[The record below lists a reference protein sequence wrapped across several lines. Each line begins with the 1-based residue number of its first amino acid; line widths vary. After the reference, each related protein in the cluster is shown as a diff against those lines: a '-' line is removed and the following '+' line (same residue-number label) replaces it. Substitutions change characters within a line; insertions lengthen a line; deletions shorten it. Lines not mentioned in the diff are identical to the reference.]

1 MAESKEELK
10 SHYMKVKEESE
21 SIGLKFSFQK
31 TKIMASGPISPWQID
46 AETMKTVSDLFS
58 WVPKSLQMVTV
69 ATKVKDTCSF
79 EEKLWKTYRHCFANK
94 NLYSQSYVFSS
105 SHAWMWELN
114 HKESWAP
121 KNGYF
126 WTVVLQK
133 TLKSPLDC
141 KEIKGV
147 NHKGNQSQIFI
158 GRTDAE
164 AEAPILCP
172 PGEKSWFPVFE
183 WRGKRSFRK
192 HISSSAIPFSSCLQ
206 SLPAS
211 GSFPMSQFFVS
222 GAQCIGA

>member
-133 TLKSPLDC
+133 TLSLTNFLNTNCHPWNNRDFKNVTSLFTLFLDLRC
-141 KEIKGV
+141 
-147 NHKGNQSQIFI
+147 
-158 GRTDAE
+158 
-164 AEAPILCP
+164 
-172 PGEKSWFPVFE
+172 
-183 WRGKRSFRK
+183 
-192 HISSSAIPFSSCLQ
+192 SA
-206 SLPAS
+206 
-211 GSFPMSQFFVS
+211 
-222 GAQCIGA
+222 